1 MSDEWIW
8 VPNWERFQHYQH
20 VDGQPPAWTK
30 MYTQLIGDESYLSLT
45 SGRRALLHGLWL
57 SFASAR
63 LHLRFEV
70 GLLNGRMRLA
80 AKMTDYQALVDAG
93 FIQVCS
99 RETLDQLYNDYR
111 TALASRAPA
120 QSREEEK
127 REEVEELS
135 VGESSS
141 SNRSDETRTPRASP
155 NGRAAVSQLETLKA
169 YVHRVW
175 DDYPD
180 KGVLVDELGD
190 RGATYAEATNIIT
203 AEQEA
208 HD

>member
-1 MSDEWIW
+1 MADEWIW
-8 VPNWERFQHYQH
+8 IPHWDGPEGFQHYTDRDPIWIKNYTRLLSHDAYRTLSMSQRGIIH
-20 VDGQPPAWTK
+20 GIWMEYARSTRRLRGDTASLSRQLGQRVLSV
-30 MYTQLIGDESYLSLT
+30 QLKSLC
-45 SGRRALLHGLWL
+45 
-57 SFASAR
+57 
-63 LHLRFEV
+63 
-70 GLLNGRMRLA
+70 
-80 AKMTDYQALVDAG
+80 DAG
-93 FIQVCS
+93 FMQIVDS
-99 RETLDQLYNDYR
+99 AALEE
-111 TALASRAPA
+111 LASTRATRA
-120 QSREEEK
+120 TRSQEAETET
-127 REEVEELS
+127 EVEELS